1 MQVESFSFGRITI
14 DGKEYTSDV
23 IVSKDSMINS
33 SWWRKEG
40 HNVHP
45 EDISEIIDASPEI
58 VIFGTGANGSM
69 KVSNAVKEQLQQKG
83 IDVDQMLTSR
93 AKEKFNELVSEGKKV
108 VLAAHLT
115 C

>member
-1 MQVESFSFGRITI
+1 MRVESFSFGRMTI
-14 DGKEYTSDV
+14 DGKQYTSDV
-23 IVSKDSMINS
+23 IVSKDGMINS

-45 EDISEIIDASPEI
+45 GDIGEIIDANPEI
-58 VIFGTGANGSM
+58 VIFGTGASGLM
-69 KVSNAVKEQLQQKG
+69 KVSKEVKEQLQQKG
-83 IDVDQMLTSR
+83 IDVDHMLTSK
-93 AKEKFNELVSEGKKV
+93 AKDKFNELVNQGKRV

>member
-1 MQVESFSFGRITI
+1 MRVESFSFGRITI
-14 DGKEYTSDV
+14 DGKKYTSDI
-23 IVSKDSMINS
+23 IVSKDGMINS

-45 EDISEIIDASPEI
+45 EDIGEILDASPEV
-58 VIFGTGANGSM
+58 VIFGTGASGLM
-69 KVSNAVKEQLQQKG
+69 KVSSAVKEQLQQKG
-83 IDVDQMLTSR
+83 IDVDQMLTSK
-93 AKEKFNELVSEGKKV
+93 AKDRFNELVNEGRKV